1 MLYYPQTPD
10 SDKDAGMLHE
20 PAQGAIALPR
30 GRQREIAA
38 HAGVSVSTVS
48 RVLNNVSGISEELQQ
63 RVRSSAQALGYTLAE
78 APPGRLQSITLIGGS
93 TVSVGLN
100 SESFYMG
107 LISGVEAECRRHDI
121 ELRYTLT
128 QPGPGGAALV
138 RSKLSPG
145 DGLLFL
151 AVDDVELIAQLRD
164 SGGPVAL
171 LNTDAP
177 DLEMDTFLPDNWQA
191 PLKAVRYL
199 ISCGHRRILH
209 LTTDERSTI
218 HRRRLAYQAALEG
231 AGIAYDPDLVLVAS
245 GEYAEVLRARLA
257 SRRDFTAIFCSND
270 SIAIAAVHTL
280 QEAGLRVPE
289 DVSVVGFDDI
299 GLAALIDPALTTI
312 RIEREELAGLA
323 VRRLIER
330 AATPTLAP
338 VRVELGCRLIER
350 ESVARLAAQGD
361 EPLKPR

>member
-1 MLYYPQTPD
+1 MLP
-10 SDKDAGMLHE
+10 E
-20 PAQGAIALPR
+20 PAQGTITLPR

-63 RVRSSAQALGYTLAE
+63 RVRASAQALGYTLSE

-93 TVSVGLN
+93 GVSVGLG

-107 LISGVEAECRRHDI
+107 LISGVEAECRRQGI

-128 QPGPGGAALV
+128 QPGSGSAALV

-164 SGGPVAL
+164 SGGPAAL
-171 LNTDAP
+171 LNTDLP
-177 DLEMDTFLPDNWQA
+177 DLEMDTFLPDNWHA
-191 PLKAVRYL
+191 PYRAVRYL

-209 LTTDERSTI
+209 MTTDERATI
-218 HRRRLAYQAALEG
+218 HRRRQAYRAALED
-231 AGIAYDPDLVLVAS
+231 AGIAYDPDLILVAP
-245 GEYAEVLRARLA
+245 GGYAEALRSRLA
-257 SRRDFTAIFCSND
+257 RGWDFTAIFCSND
-270 SIAIAAVHTL
+270 NIAIAAVHTL
-280 QEAGLRVPE
+280 QEAGRRVPE

-299 GLAALIDPALTTI
+299 ALATLIDPALTTI

-338 VRVELGCRLIER
+338 IRVELGCRLIVR
-350 ESVARLAAQGD
+350 QSVAQWAAQSE
-361 EPLKPR
+361 EPGW